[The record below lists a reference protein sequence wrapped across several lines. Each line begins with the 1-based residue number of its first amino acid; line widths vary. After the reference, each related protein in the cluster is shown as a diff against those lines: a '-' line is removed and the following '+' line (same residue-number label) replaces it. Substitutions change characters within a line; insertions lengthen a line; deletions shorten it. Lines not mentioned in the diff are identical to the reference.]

1 MTATTDRAEAKL
13 PAVPRTGSGL
23 LTRIVE
29 SADPRLLAVAG
40 GLCVSASSL
49 LVKLSGTSAGTSV
62 FFRCLLALPLLIPL
76 ALAERRREGRQPVL
90 LPLIAGA
97 LLGVDLVCWAEA
109 IGAVGAGI
117 ATVLVAVQVVIVP
130 GLAFAFLGERPGR
143 RYLFAVP
150 VLLGGI
156 VLAGG
161 VADPSAFGPAPLYG
175 TVTGVVAG
183 IAYAGYLLL
192 LRRGTKPGGQVRSVC
207 LATVSAGAVAVAVGA
222 PWHGVDLAPGWAAFG
237 WLVALAVCGQAV
249 GWLLVGAALPRLSSS
264 TGATLM
270 LMQPIGAVVLGV
282 LLLGEAPSALQL
294 SGCAAVVGA
303 ACFVSMR
310 RR

>member
-1 MTATTDRAEAKL
+1 MTAITDRAGTRVATT
-13 PAVPRTGSGL
+13 RSGP
-23 LTRIVE
+23 LTRIAE

-40 GLCVSASSL
+40 SLCISASSL

-76 ALAERRREGRQPVL
+76 ALAERRREGRQPVV
-90 LPLIAGA
+90 LPLIAGV
-97 LLGVDLVCWAEA
+97 LLGIDLVCWAEA

-130 GLAFAFLGERPGR
+130 GLAFAFLGERPGG
-143 RYLFAVP
+143 RYLAAVP
-150 VLLGGI
+150 VMLGGI

-161 VADPSAFGPAPLYG
+161 IADPSAFGPSPVYG

-183 IAYAGYLLL
+183 LAYAGYLLL

-222 PWHGVDLAPGWAAFG
+222 PWHGVDLTPGWAAFG

-249 GWLLVGAALPRLSSS
+249 GWLLVAAALPRLSSS

-294 SGCAAVVGA
+294 SGCAAVVA
-303 ACFVSMR
+303 AVCFVSVR